1 MVNLIAKINRSQTSR
16 RMYGVALLL
25 LLGIMIALAAAP
37 PFVSAQGTVAAP
49 AALQASNGPNPGET
63 VLEWTPVDGASY
75 YRIGWVAIPD
85 YHATVAE
92 GRDWLES
99 FTFVSVAKTEQSTH
113 TVTRLAP
120 GVEYG
125 FIVGSST
132 VQFGAS
138 SWSEWALLTLVEEP
152 VVEEP
157 VSCPTFVPEP
167 DCVAT
172 GTCLRI
178 REIGQVS
185 GVGDN
190 TSHVFDLQAGLYRF
204 TLTGD
209 YLVSAE
215 MVPTT
220 ASRDIYYFDYI
231 SVQNGGST
239 EDLVTV
245 DVDDAGT
252 YILEIDADGS
262 DSWQFRIVRISN

>member
-1 MVNLIAKINRSQTSR
+1 MAKINRLQVSR
-16 RMYGVALLL
+16 RMHGVALLL
-25 LLGIMIALAAAP
+25 LLGIMIALTASP

-49 AALQASNGPNPGET
+49 AALQASNGANPGET
-63 VLEWTPVDGASY
+63 VLEWTQVDGASY
-75 YRIGWVAIPD
+75 YRIGWVAISD
-85 YHATVAE
+85 YQATVAE

-99 FTFVSVAKTEQSTH
+99 FTFVSVANTEQSTH

-152 VVEEP
+152 VVA
-157 VSCPTFVPEP
+157 CPTFVPEP

-185 GVGDN
+185 GAGDN

-209 YLVSAE
+209 YLVSAD
-215 MVPTT
+215 MVPISS
-220 ASRDIYYFDYI
+220 SRDIYYFDYI

-239 EDLVTV
+239 EELVTV
-245 DVDDAGT
+245 DVDAAGT

-262 DSWQFRIVRISN
+262 ASWQFRIVRISN